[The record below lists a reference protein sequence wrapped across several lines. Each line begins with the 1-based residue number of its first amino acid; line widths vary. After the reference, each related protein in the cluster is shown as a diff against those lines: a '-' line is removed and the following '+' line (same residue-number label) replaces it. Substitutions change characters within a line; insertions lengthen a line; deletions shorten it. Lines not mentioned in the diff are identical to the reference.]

1 MIVLDKVFRQ
11 QNDTVFLNILNDLR
25 MGVVTTQA
33 QRVLGGKV
41 QQSYLKDREEKETAM
56 QVSVPYN
63 TTTSTSSS
71 ATITSSKEA
80 NMKKPFVTPTTTT
93 PTVRPTKL
101 FSTNKDVDS
110 YNSMELE
117 KLAQLYP
124 DSEEGRYEAVDEGRE
139 PYLNQLRQG
148 MKAPAVLVLRAGAQ
162 VGSLGCGFYC
172 MLSVYAVGFIV
183 VAAII
188 LWVLLYV

>member
-56 QVSVPYN
+56 QISVPYI
-63 TTTSTSSS
+63 TTNSTTNS

-124 DSEEGRYEAVDEGRE
+124 DSEEVRYEAVDEGRE

-162 VGSLGCGFYC
+162 VG
-172 MLSVYAVGFIV
+172 MLVDVGFIV
-183 VAAII
+183 V
-188 LWVLLYV
+188 

>member
-56 QVSVPYN
+56 QISVPYI
-63 TTTSTSSS
+63 TTNSTTNS
-71 ATITSSKEA
+71 ATTSSKEA

-124 DSEEGRYEAVDEGRE
+124 DSEEVRYEAVDEGRE